1 MGAEVGFS
9 AVAVAT
15 VTMPPATTDDDEDS
29 SASEGKGTKVKA
41 GDTLVVRV
49 QTFWREP

>member
-15 VTMPPATTDDDEDS
+15 VTMPPAADDDDEAS
-29 SASEGKGTKVKA
+29 SASEDENTH
-41 GDTLVVRV
+41 
-49 QTFWREP
+49 P